1 MRTLT
6 NKLLQT
12 RKEINDL
19 FLTQLDEMS
28 GRSHEIIEA
37 MKYSF
42 ISDGKALRP
51 FLVLTIANA
60 LNLDNESAYKIAL
73 ALEMVHTYSL
83 IHDDLPCMD
92 NDTLRRGKPTCHIQ
106 FSESTAVLTG
116 DALLTKAFEVL
127 SNISSLSPSIR
138 CQLISSLAKCAGPG
152 GMIGGQIMDLS
163 GEKISLNQD
172 EIYQMQ
178 LMKTGALLNFACT
191 APAKAVQAK
200 EKILLALENY
210 AHAIGLL
217 FQITD
222 DLLDAMGDEQTV
234 GKTLQKDK
242 KANKSS
248 FLSLY
253 GLDYTKE
260 LAQKMHLQ
268 AIQSLN
274 IPELQVNNDL
284 KELANFILTR
294 KY

>member
-1 MRTLT
+1 
-6 NKLLQT
+6 
-12 RKEINDL
+12 
-19 FLTQLDEMS
+19 
-28 GRSHEIIEA
+28 
-37 MKYSF
+37 
-42 ISDGKALRP
+42 
-51 FLVLTIANA
+51 
-60 LNLDNESAYKIAL
+60 
-73 ALEMVHTYSL
+73 
-83 IHDDLPCMD
+83 
-92 NDTLRRGKPTCHIQ
+92 
-106 FSESTAVLTG
+106 
-116 DALLTKAFEVL
+116 
-127 SNISSLSPSIR
+127 
-138 CQLISSLAKCAGPG
+138 
-152 GMIGGQIMDLS
+152 MIGGQIMDLS